1 MGQVAERVYTEQRDI
16 ARIES
21 WAGQLED
28 EERVE
33 VSLADGTR
41 IDGFVA
47 VRPTVQVFLDES
59 GHEGMNA
66 VVRID
71 DAADPEQAHYVWL
84 DRIVDIR
91 RLGTA

>member
-33 VSLADGTR
+33 VSLADGTC
-41 IDGFVA
+41 IDGFVTA
-47 VRPTVQVFLDES
+47 RPTVQVFLDES
-59 GHEGMNA
+59 GNEGMNA
-66 VVRID
+66 LVRID
-71 DAADPEQAHYVWL
+71 DAADPERAHYVWL